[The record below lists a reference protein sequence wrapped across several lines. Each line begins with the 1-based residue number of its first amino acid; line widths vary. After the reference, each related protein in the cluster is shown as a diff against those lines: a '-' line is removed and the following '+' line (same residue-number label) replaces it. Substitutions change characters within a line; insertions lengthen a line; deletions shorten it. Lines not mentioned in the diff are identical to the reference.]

1 MNAQILLE
9 FSIFGEAEKSQTEM
23 GTGRLAADILNGTP
37 NKFSGELCF
46 QQNMDF
52 KQAADLFGGKFD
64 YPGDLDQ
71 HGFQTGQSVAEKA
84 SLWYRVSDG
93 SFGIVVKFEQDWEV
107 HYGDGHFR
115 IDIEGSIEYL
125 GKQSQQYLI
134 GLKGSFWLGKYMV
147 DMSLAFGVGTGE
159 KKIPTL
165 LSVMFRNDN
174 ILLSDFIA
182 SVSDSVSYNSLPIP
196 EDYVKPERAF
206 QVRAALNLTEQ
217 TFLLTGQYTFKQG
230 VDASV
235 AVYFSGQEQEEEG
248 EKKEYYVWWVG
259 VQITDFALSD
269 ISSALDGAK
278 DFLEVKNVTAAV
290 ILSSAEQD
298 IVAVEGTEF
307 IGYVG
312 DVHPGLT
319 FRIDVALSN
328 EFLKEVLKFDGT
340 CSISGYIPQNK
351 DEAIT
356 LSGHCDS
363 IEFLS
368 FLTLTKI
375 DIFLEK
381 QASKNSF
388 FFSLSAHIK
397 LDYPEL
403 QLKIPEFETQLTY
416 EEGETK
422 KKVELTGK
430 LVDPVVNP
438 LGIPSTTLEKLE
450 FYAISEKDKRESEHY
465 TKRVY
470 FAGSAEIGAL
480 AVAAQ
485 IHFVQ
490 ESSDAKMSPALVT
503 LTIEPDKKLS
513 ISSLAKKYIQI
524 DWPDILDIELYNG
537 RIWYCSKD
545 VTLDVITYQA
555 GFHAQLDTRIFFLP
569 PLTLSI
575 DITGTGEERQ
585 LGAGARFTD
594 VVKLAFIELSTD
606 KKYGPKIEIR
616 VKKGTTYFVLSTD
629 VSFFS
634 EQIGSVEVS
643 AGESCLVG
651 TLKINTGLPITGDVT
666 FTVNEKGVTLGK
678 CSIGILSEIDFKL
691 PELNLG
697 TGGCKVKI
705 LKNPKLKAVPKVTS
719 KEMTMDETKLGVE
732 INFIIQIKSL
742 TSFSASGG
750 DDLVTLPFN
759 GLKFSVDKSKYT
771 TFDFDTFL
779 DIIIDNIGEMV
790 FSYAGQIISGQ
801 VFSNVRSEEGLKNIA
816 KFLTTAGI
824 SWGINEVVS
833 YLVCKKLPALLANL
847 FVSAITGFSVVGAVF
862 GALGFALMLGGI
874 LCTLSSHNE
883 IIIVDK
889 APKENTEEPEKNPE
903 KPGVPAVFFRDEKL
917 TVTWN
922 ACAKATKYYPVVTR
936 LLPENEDQVSE
947 LNLILEPCTGTM
959 VEVMGSDEE
968 DICHA
973 SYGFDYRIKIYAFN
987 SEGLAMGEAASIYLL
1002 RRPDGFKLRYRCEQQ
1017 SLTVSWNSVY
1027 MARQYEVE
1035 RAWHEKGEEKREI
1048 YTYEPNI
1055 REVVYYNLEPDQSV
1069 EISVRGKAEN
1079 VIGPAAG
1086 PEALYL
1092 YDLQAPSDIQG
1103 YDTDD
1108 GIALEWEQVPYADRY
1123 QINCLD
1129 EEGKQINV
1137 PDSYAVQTLIGAA
1150 YLREDV
1156 CYRIRIRPMTEEIEG
1171 WLSEEVKV
1179 LWKSLPVPEI
1189 VELICGEDGLM
1200 VFILMSDNVRSR
1212 QLVYPDGRAVVL
1224 DEQQISCEWDIEEN
1238 ARVRI
1243 VDRARHGKW
1252 SDEISVKPLRSPQN
1266 LRLSLEGEMMCAEWD
1281 KTGEDAAYGIE
1292 VLAGSFIQ
1300 VVEPIEAASWQIP
1313 VSKLPEKEIIRVCLY
1328 AIDRADQRR
1337 RSNAVELSLDLR

>member
-9 FSIFGEAEKSQTEM
+9 FNIAEM
-23 GTGRLAADILNGTP
+23 GSGRLEAGILDGTP
-37 NKFSGELCF
+37 DKFLGELCF

-52 KQAADLFGGKFD
+52 TQAAEFFLFGGKLV
-64 YPGDLDQ
+64 YPQDLAD
-71 HGFQTGQSVAEKA
+71 HNFPENKRLKEKA
-84 SLWYRVSDG
+84 SLWYRFSDG
-93 SFGIVVKFEQDWEV
+93 SFGVVVRFEQDWEA
-107 HYGDGHFR
+107 HYGDGHFT
-115 IDIEGSIEYL
+115 IDIEGSIQYL
-125 GKQSQQYLI
+125 AEESQQYSV
-134 GLKGSFWLGKYMV
+134 GLKGSFRIGKYMV
-147 DMSLAFGVGTGE
+147 DMSLAFGVGTEE

-165 LSVMFRNDN
+165 LSITFRDDN
-174 ILLSDFIA
+174 ISLSDFIA
-182 SVSDSVSYNSLPIP
+182 SVSKSVSYDTLPLP
-196 EDYVKPERAF
+196 DAYVEYGKPKQAF
-206 QVRAALNLTEQ
+206 NISAKLNLTEQ

-235 AVYFSGQEQEEEG
+235 AVYFSKQEQEEEG

-269 ISSALDGAK
+269 ISSALDGVK

-381 QASKNSF
+381 QASKKYF
-388 FFSLSAHIK
+388 FFSLSAHVKIEYTK
-397 LDYPEL
+397 L
-403 QLKIPEFETQLTY
+403 QLHEFETKLTY
-416 EEGETK
+416 EESETK
-422 KKVELTGK
+422 EKVTLKGAVGES
-430 LVDPVVNP
+430 VEEP
-438 LGIPSTTLEKLE
+438 LGIPSTTLKELV
-450 FYAISEKDKRESEHY
+450 FYASSETTKRENNNP

-470 FAGSAEIGAL
+470 FAGSAEIGVL

-490 ESSDAKMSPALVT
+490 EDSDAEMSPALVL
-503 LTIEPDKKLS
+503 LTIGANDKLS
-513 ISSLAKKYIQI
+513 ISSLAEKYIQI

-545 VTLDVITYQA
+545 VTLDGVMYRN
-555 GFHAQLDTRIFFLP
+555 GFHAQVGTKIFFLP

-575 DITGTGEERQ
+575 DITDTDGKRQ
-585 LGAGARFTD
+585 LKAGARFTNA
-594 VVKLAFIELSTD
+594 VELAFIKLYTEESG
-606 KKYGPKIEIR
+606 KEYGPEMSIRVEKGATAFELATNIMIFSYKAGSIEI
-616 VKKGTTYFVLSTD
+616 
-629 VSFFS
+629 
-634 EQIGSVEVS
+634 S
-643 AGESCLVG
+643 AKRECLEG
-651 TLKINTGLPITGDVT
+651 TLDFKTGLPITGKVT
-666 FTVNEKGVTLGK
+666 FTVNENGVALGE
-678 CSIGILSEIDFKL
+678 CSIGKLDKVFQL
-691 PELNLG
+691 PELDIK
-697 TGGCKVKI
+697 TGRCKVRI
-705 LKNPKLKAVPKVTS
+705 LKNPKITAVPIVQSKEITLDENKLKATI
-719 KEMTMDETKLGVE
+719 D
-732 INFIIQIKSL
+732 FIIQLKSL
-742 TSFSASGG
+742 TSFSGPGG
-750 DDLVTLPFN
+750 DDLVKIPFT
-759 GLKFSVDKSKYT
+759 GVEVFAYKSKYK
-771 TFDFDTFL
+771 DFNFNTFL
-779 DIIIDNIGEMV
+779 DIVETNIGSTV
-790 FSYAGQIISGQ
+790 SSIASQVISGQ
-801 VFSNVRSEEGLKNIA
+801 VFSDVLSEEGLKNIA

-824 SWGINEVVS
+824 SWGVNEVVS

-903 KPGVPAVFFRDEKL
+903 KPGVPAVFFRNEKL

-922 ACAKATKYYPVVTR
+922 ACAKATGYYPVVTR

-947 LNLILEPCTGTM
+947 LNLILEPCTGTK

-968 DICHA
+968 DLCHA

-987 SEGLAMGEAASIYLL
+987 AEGLAMGEAASIYLL
-1002 RRPDGFKLRYRCEQQ
+1002 RRPTGFKLRYRCEQQ
-1017 SLTVSWNSVY
+1017 SLTVSWNAVD

-1035 RAWHEKGEEKREI
+1035 RVWYEKGEEKREI

-1055 REVVYYNLEPDQSV
+1055 REVVYYKLEPDQSV

-1086 PEALYL
+1086 PETLYL

-1129 EEGKQINV
+1129 EEGRQIDV
-1137 PDSYAVQTLIGAA
+1137 PDSHEVQTLIGAV

-1171 WLSEEVKV
+1171 WISKEVKV
-1179 LWKSLPVPEI
+1179 MWKSLPVPEI
-1189 VELICGEDGLM
+1189 VELICGEDGLL
-1200 VFILMSDNVRSR
+1200 VFVLMTDSVQSR
-1212 QLVYPDGRAVVL
+1212 QLVYPDGRVVVL
-1224 DEQQISCEWDIEEN
+1224 DKQQISCEWDIEEN

-1252 SDEISVKPLRSPQN
+1252 SDEISVKPLRSPKN
-1266 LRLSLEGEMMCAEWD
+1266 LRLSLEGEMLSAEWD
-1281 KTGEDAAYGIE
+1281 ETEEDAVYGIE
-1292 VLAGSFIQ
+1292 ILADSFRQ
-1300 VVEPIEAASWQIP
+1300 VVEPIEETSWQIP
-1313 VSKLPEKEIIRVCLY
+1313 VSELPGKEIIRVCLY